1 VKFWKLVARGPIPK
15 WHKDRLVLIGD
26 AAHPMLTCKRVSHAI
41 SGPKECWLILET
53 VQGQGGGQAIEDGAA
68 LGVLFDQLHD
78 KGAIEDRLQLFE
90 QVRRNRGSALQILS
104 STSPPA
110 PQSVRDAAA
119 EYLPDGRKLN
129 STDEINEYVFSFDV
143 IRESKAALAAA

>member
-1 VKFWKLVARGPIPK
+1 L
-15 WHKDRLVLIGD
+15 
-26 AAHPMLTCKRVSHAI
+26 
-41 SGPKECWLILET
+41 LILET

-104 STSPPA
+104 GTNPPA

-119 EYLPDGRKLN
+119 EYLPDGKKLD